1 MSKNKSK
8 ILLLILSL
16 AILHSCGPVREVVT
30 PADPEAVSVSRTLSA
45 LREKESDFDFFS
57 ARISGIANIDNSS
70 YNFSG
75 NIRIRKDSAIFVS
88 ISPFLGIE
96 MARVLITPD
105 RVQMLNRLEGTYF
118 EGEMDLINS
127 MLNTQLDYYMLQSL
141 LVGNDF
147 RHFSSENFRASHDRD
162 RLLLQNPE
170 RRPETGGN
178 PGVYFQQNIWLDSE
192 SFRITENLL
201 YDPVSRSSIRA
212 RYESFDQITGQY
224 MPRDISLVFID
235 PANRADL
242 SLRYTRT
249 SLNEPVP
256 ITFSVPERY
265 RQMTD

>member
-1 MSKNKSK
+1 MY
-8 ILLLILSL
+8 
-16 AILHSCGPVREVVT
+16 ACGPIRDVVT
-30 PADPEAVSVSRTLSA
+30 PPVTEEVSVSRTLTA
-45 LREKESDFDFFS
+45 LREGESDFDFFS
-57 ARISGIANIDNSS
+57 ARISGVANIDNSS

-75 NIRIRKDSAIFVS
+75 NIRIKRDSAIYVS

-96 MARVLITPD
+96 MARVLVTPD
-105 RVQMLNRLEGTYF
+105 EVKMLNRMEGTYF
-118 EGEMDLINS
+118 EGDMGLINN
-127 MLNTQLDYYMLQSL
+127 MLNTYLDYYMLQSL

-147 RHFSSENFRASHDRD
+147 SHFSSDNFRASYDRD

-170 RRPETGGN
+170 RRPGRSGTSGI
-178 PGVYFQQNIWLDSE
+178 YFQQNIWLDSE

-224 MPRDISLVFID
+224 IPRDISLTFTD
-235 PANRADL
+235 PASRAVL

-256 ITFSVPERY
+256 ILFSVPERY
-265 RQMTD
+265 KPLTD